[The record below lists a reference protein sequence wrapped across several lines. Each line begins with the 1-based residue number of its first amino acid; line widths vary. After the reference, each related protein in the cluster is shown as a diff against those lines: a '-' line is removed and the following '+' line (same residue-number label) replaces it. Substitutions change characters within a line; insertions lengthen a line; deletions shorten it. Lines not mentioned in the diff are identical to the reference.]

1 MKIILVGATGTIGS
15 HVYNALSKNHEVIKA
30 SANKGEVKVDITS
43 ADSIKQMFEK
53 VGKFDALI
61 CAAGGG
67 HVGPFESMTEEDFY
81 KGIRSKMMG
90 QINLVLI
97 GQHHINPGGSF
108 TLTSGILTEEPIKM
122 GVNLSVI
129 NSAVNAFVKAAAF
142 ELKNDVRI
150 NAVSPALVE
159 DSAGAMGQLFPGHV
173 PASMKG
179 VTMGY
184 IKSVEGIV
192 SGRVIKVF

>member
-1 MKIILVGATGTIGS
+1 MKIIIVGATGTIGS

-30 SANKGEVKVDITS
+30 SANKGEIKVDITS

-53 VGKFDALI
+53 TGGFDALI
-61 CAAGGG
+61 CTAGGG

-90 QINLVLI
+90 QINLVLT
-97 GQHHINPGGSF
+97 GQHYINPGGSF
-108 TLTSGILTEEPIKM
+108 TLTSGILTDDPIRM
-122 GVNLSVI
+122 GTNLTVI
-129 NSAVNAFVKAAAF
+129 NSAVNAFVMAASY

-159 DSAGAMGQLFPGHV
+159 DSVSAMGQLFPGHV
-173 PASMKG
+173 PATMQR
-179 VTMGY
+179 VTMAY
-184 IKSVEGIV
+184 VKSVEGIIN
-192 SGRVIKVF
+192 GQVIKVY